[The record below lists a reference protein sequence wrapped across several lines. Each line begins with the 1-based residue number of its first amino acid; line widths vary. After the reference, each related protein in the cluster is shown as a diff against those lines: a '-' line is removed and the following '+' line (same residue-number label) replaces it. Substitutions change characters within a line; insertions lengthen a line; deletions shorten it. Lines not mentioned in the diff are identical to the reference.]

1 MARLP
6 AAGKA
11 VGKAPAVIVGAHLD
25 HLGRGEISGSLAR
38 DDEAGQVHFGAD
50 DNASGVAGLL
60 EIAQYLVDLKRQG
73 RLKAKRNILFA
84 AWSGEEMG
92 TLGSSHFAKTLAEQ
106 TEGDDNDIGAAVAAY
121 LNMDMIGRL
130 DENLYLQGTGSSP
143 VWTREIERRNVP
155 LGLSIVTSGD
165 SYLPTDATP
174 LYLKGVPVLS
184 AFTGAHSDYSTP
196 RDTADKINYAG
207 TEKIARLMAGIARSL
222 ARAEAAPAYVRQE
235 RPKDSIGRKHIRIYL
250 GTIPDYAQGDTKGV
264 KLSGTTKGGPAEKAG
279 LKAGDVILKLG
290 ETEIGNI
297 YDYVNML
304 GGLKAG
310 TPVDLVI
317 ERDGAEVT
325 LTIVPAA
332 KE

>member
-1 MARLP
+1 M
-6 AAGKA
+6 
-11 VGKAPAVIVGAHLD
+11 
-25 HLGRGEISGSLAR
+25 
-38 DDEAGQVHFGAD
+38 
-50 DNASGVAGLL
+50 
-60 EIAQYLVDLKRQG
+60 
-73 RLKAKRNILFA
+73 
-84 AWSGEEMG
+84 
-92 TLGSSHFAKTLAEQ
+92 
-106 TEGDDNDIGAAVAAY
+106 
-121 LNMDMIGRL
+121 
-130 DENLYLQGTGSSP
+130 
-143 VWTREIERRNVP
+143 
-155 LGLSIVTSGD
+155 
-165 SYLPTDATP
+165 
-174 LYLKGVPVLS
+174 
-184 AFTGAHSDYSTP
+184 
-196 RDTADKINYAG
+196 
-207 TEKIARLMAGIARSL
+207 
-222 ARAEAAPAYVRQE
+222 RQE